1 MTQHKTYHRP
11 TSVADAITLAAQDG
25 AVLIAGGTQ
34 SVPELRDSAETI
46 VDLQA
51 IGLDQIQTDGNTITI
66 GAMTRLQ
73 SIADHPAMPALI
85 KQMAHREAPNTL
97 RNMATIG
104 GTIATADA
112 ESELY
117 AALLVHDATVTTQ
130 SANGTQSYT
139 LSDGQQLAL
148 GALITSVSIQ
158 SDGAT
163 AADSVA
169 RTPADKPIVAVVG
182 RKTDSGTLL
191 AACGVANRPIVIDAD
206 TELNPAGDFRGSA
219 EYRRQ
224 MLIILSARVMSV
236 LDKE

>member
-1 MTQHKTYHRP
+1 MTHKTYYRP
-11 TSVADAITLAAQDG
+11 KTVSDAVALAAQEG

-51 IGLDQIQTDGNTITI
+51 VGLDQIQVDGDTIAI

-73 SIADHPAMPALI
+73 TIADHAEMPALI
-85 KQMAHREAPNTL
+85 RQMAHREAPNTL

-104 GTIATADA
+104 GTIAVADP

-117 AALLVHDATVTTQ
+117 AALLVYDASVTTRTK
-130 SANGTQSYT
+130 NGE
-139 LSDGQQLAL
+139 LRFRLAEGRQLAS
-148 GALITSVSIQ
+148 GELITAVTISRG
-158 SDGAT
+158 DGT
-163 AADSVA
+163 AAERVA
-169 RTPADKPIVAVVG
+169 RTPADKPIVAVIG
-182 RKTDSGTLL
+182 RKTDSNILL
-191 AACGVANRPIVIDAD
+191 AACGVADRPILFDD
-206 TELNPAGDFRGSA
+206 STRLEPAGDFRGSA

-224 MLIILSARVMSV
+224 MLTILSARVMSV